1 MDRSNI
7 TVTMPIYE
15 YEQLESKADGF
26 DYLIRMLERANQD
39 GKAVMTNEL
48 RTIIFQIYVLD
59 AEGKLNIRED
69 KDYVDRNISEGS
81 RAEF

>member
-26 DYLIRMLERANQD
+26 DLLIRMLERANQD
-39 GKAVMTNEL
+39 GKAVMTDEL
-48 RTIIFQIYVLD
+48 RTKIEEIFC
-59 AEGKLNIRED
+59 
-69 KDYVDRNISEGS
+69 
-81 RAEF
+81 

>member
-26 DYLIRMLERANQD
+26 DCLIRMLERANKD
-39 GKAVMTNEL
+39 GKAVMTDEL
-48 RTIIFQIYVLD
+48 KVKIEEIFC
-59 AEGKLNIRED
+59 
-69 KDYVDRNISEGS
+69 
-81 RAEF
+81 

>member
-26 DYLIRMLERANQD
+26 DCLIRTLERANQD
-39 GKAVMTNEL
+39 GKAVMTDEL
-48 RTIIFQIYVLD
+48 RTKIEEIFC
-59 AEGKLNIRED
+59 
-69 KDYVDRNISEGS
+69 
-81 RAEF
+81 

>member
-26 DYLIRMLERANQD
+26 DCLIRMFERANQD
-39 GKAVMTNEL
+39 GKAVMTDEL
-48 RTIIFQIYVLD
+48 RTEIEEIFC
-59 AEGKLNIRED
+59 
-69 KDYVDRNISEGS
+69 
-81 RAEF
+81 